1 MVFEHQDPERVSRDR
16 CFTARCL
23 GGDRRVAMR
32 IQFGLLDNAL
42 DYLRWATEHTTEDED
57 RHWKQALLNLAAGIE
72 LLLKARLQE
81 EHWSLLFAD
90 IDKASARRLRT
101 GDFVSVDARTALS
114 RLEEIAGVKLSD
126 EDRQPLRVLRE
137 FRNGAQ
143 HFALDVEEEAVKAL
157 LARNLNFAVDFC
169 HDHLKDQL
177 TEERERILA
186 EILEA
191 ANAFSAFVD
200 ERREVIAGRLAAAP
214 AVYDCPT
221 CVQENTLVLGKA
233 TQNARS
239 AVRDLSRTMS
249 LILARCG
256 CLGSVC
262 LAEELQSSSFSI
274 TTTGESDSAA
284 SNLRAHSESEVGAPV
299 VTGGPHAAAI
309 SESSE
314 RQRAAKSRRC
324 SARGIESPRP
334 RRQRKYCRN
343 SSNAEQKRA
352 ADAKLPKPRIG

>member
-1 MVFEHQDPERVSRDR
+1 MIRRGKYPVEIREQAVRMVFEHQDPERVSRDR

-23 GGDRRVAMR
+23 GGDRRVVMR

-221 CVQENTLVLGKA
+221 CVQENTLVLGEGDPECA
-233 TQNARS
+233 FCRARFEPDYV
-239 AVRDLSRTMS
+239 ADLGEGRLPWECMSCGRTTVLLVLYNNDWGVGLCS
-249 LILARCG
+249 TCG
-256 CLGSVC
+256 CWQQRC
-262 LAEELQSSSFSI
+262 LSCSHEFMGQSHI
-274 TTTGESDSAA
+274 CPGC
-284 SNLRAHSESEVGAPV
+284 GAIQ
-299 VTGGPHAAAI
+299 G
-309 SESSE
+309 
-314 RQRAAKSRRC
+314 
-324 SARGIESPRP
+324 
-334 RRQRKYCRN
+334 
-343 SSNAEQKRA
+343 
-352 ADAKLPKPRIG
+352 